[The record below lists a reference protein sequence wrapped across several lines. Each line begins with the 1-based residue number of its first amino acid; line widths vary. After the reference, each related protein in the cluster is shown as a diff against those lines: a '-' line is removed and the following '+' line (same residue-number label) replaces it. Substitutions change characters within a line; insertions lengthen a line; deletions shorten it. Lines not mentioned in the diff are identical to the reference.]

1 MEMWHVHCHDSRL
14 EELNSCP
21 SFLVCLTKLCLF
33 VTQHTHTQQRERER
47 PHTPN
52 REIAPHPALRRHL
65 PSAHLRADACKQV
78 CSGRRSF

>member
-33 VTQHTHTQQRERER
+33 VTQHTHTQQ
-47 PHTPN
+47 
-52 REIAPHPALRRHL
+52 
-65 PSAHLRADACKQV
+65 SAHTHAESRDRPA
-78 CSGRRSF
+78 SGVA